1 MRAPFRKRFL
11 ILQIEQMRG
20 TKAITKIA
28 RHNTDTT
35 MFANYLLEQI
45 QQTFV
50 CGSHGWG
57 RELERRGS
65 KRKAS
70 RKSTQKQSSP
80 TPGGLSYLT
89 PFVASHCSDGRS
101 VRATD
106 TSGAMRFAT
115 YNSNQLDSCML
126 RKQLAKQNAI

>member
-28 RHNTDTT
+28 MYNTDTT

-57 RELERRGS
+57 RELERQIHAETIFTHAWGVVVFNAVCCLSLQRWTKCESNRHKRG
-65 KRKAS
+65 
-70 RKSTQKQSSP
+70 
-80 TPGGLSYLT
+80 
-89 PFVASHCSDGRS
+89 
-101 VRATD
+101 
-106 TSGAMRFAT
+106 
-115 YNSNQLDSCML
+115 
-126 RKQLAKQNAI
+126 NAFCYAQFQPA